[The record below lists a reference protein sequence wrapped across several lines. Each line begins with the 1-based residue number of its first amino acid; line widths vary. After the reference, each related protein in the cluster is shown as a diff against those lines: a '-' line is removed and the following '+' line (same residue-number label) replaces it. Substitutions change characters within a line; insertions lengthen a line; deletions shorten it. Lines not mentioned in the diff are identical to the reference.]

1 MNLVQ
6 NVSDLDESVFQENI
20 DVIRRTVGNFFI
32 AYKSEGIEEQYRA
45 LDELLQSEV
54 SANLIEEIVLKSVD
68 KNTVAVILNYA
79 INPALGYGQRS
90 HQMKL
95 LNLCAGYHPALNR
108 THLTNLIIDMMR
120 KVKMIIYKT
129 FAMSLSQ
136 N

>member
-68 KNTVAVILNYA
+68 KKYRCCNF
-79 INPALGYGQRS
+79 
-90 HQMKL
+90 KL
-95 LNLCAGYHPALNR
+95 CNQSCFGLWTEKSSNE
-108 THLTNLIIDMMR
+108 IIKFMCR
-120 KVKMIIYKT
+120 
-129 FAMSLSQ
+129 LSSSTQ
-136 N
+136 

>member
-1 MNLVQ
+1 M
-6 NVSDLDESVFQENI
+6 
-20 DVIRRTVGNFFI
+20 
-32 AYKSEGIEEQYRA
+32 
-45 LDELLQSEV
+45 

-120 KVKMIIYKT
+120 ESKDDYIQDLCDVLVTKLKRISNLDIINVMCPHKS
-129 FAMSLSQ
+129 FRCFEV
-136 N
+136 